1 MKKLKNTLIVF
12 AGISLITVLKFVLF
26 YVSRST
32 AVLAE
37 SWYSFFQV
45 VAALLILL
53 NLLTVVAAE
62 NGKQRQ
68 LILRFLDYDPELIL
82 ALLSSIFMITVT
94 ATIFWQS
101 VTTEPATINSALFA
115 GIVFLVLAMVTFFL
129 ARYLNR
135 QEGDRSLLNAIR
147 DQIQTEASISVLVGF
162 SLILYS
168 LGAKFDRFTGS
179 LIAVIA
185 FISAVEMFISVI
197 LTLVQKKRA
206 YSHEFIITRIFR
218 LIFQLIEVQRI
229 VQRAVPGKKSEKQKR
244 TDKPFRPVRELQAV
258 VPRWTLIV
266 IIIMAVVVYLF
277 TSLYTVGISES
288 GIKLRFGRI
297 VNRDRLI
304 EPGLHLKLPWPIE
317 TVVRVDTD
325 RIFSMDVIP
334 KTRGAVHIWANDQGE
349 DVAFISG
356 DNNFLIADIAVYY
369 QIADPYRYYTNQTN
383 PEELLRHI
391 SHGIL
396 SRVFARKAFD
406 TLALLERRNWIEDTE
421 TEIQAA
427 LDAMGTGIRLTDLIV
442 KDVHPP
448 ARIVKSFEEVIAAY
462 QEKQKLIN
470 TAENYFNTKIP
481 DTRIQAFTEA
491 RESELYAFE
500 KRRRAE
506 GEAQNYSLNLESYR
520 QAKGIIRKILFLNE
534 ADKALT
540 ETKKILVDPATG
552 IPSSLIYSEK
562 FLFEGAEP

>member
-1 MKKLKNTLIVF
+1 
-12 AGISLITVLKFVLF
+12 
-26 YVSRST
+26 
-32 AVLAE
+32 
-37 SWYSFFQV
+37 V
-45 VAALLILL
+45 VIII
-53 NLLTVVAAE
+53 TVVA
-62 NGKQRQ
+62 
-68 LILRFLDYDPELIL
+68 
-82 ALLSSIFMITVT
+82 
-94 ATIFWQS
+94 
-101 VTTEPATINSALFA
+101 
-115 GIVFLVLAMVTFFL
+115 
-129 ARYLNR
+129 
-135 QEGDRSLLNAIR
+135 
-147 DQIQTEASISVLVGF
+147 
-162 SLILYS
+162 
-168 LGAKFDRFTGS
+168 
-179 LIAVIA
+179 
-185 FISAVEMFISVI
+185 
-197 LTLVQKKRA
+197 
-206 YSHEFIITRIFR
+206 
-218 LIFQLIEVQRI
+218 
-229 VQRAVPGKKSEKQKR
+229 
-244 TDKPFRPVRELQAV
+244 
-258 VPRWTLIV
+258 
-266 IIIMAVVVYLF
+266 YLF
-277 TSLYTVGISES
+277 TALYTVGISES
-288 GIKLRFGRI
+288 AIKLRFGRI

-304 EPGLHLKLPWPIE
+304 EPGLHLKLPWPVE

-334 KTRGAVHIWANDQGE
+334 KTRDAVHIWANDQGE

-369 QIADPYRYYTNQTN
+369 QIADPYRYYTNQAN

-421 TEIQAA
+421 SEIQAA
-427 LDAMGTGIRLTDLIV
+427 LDAMRTGIRLTDLIV

-562 FLFEGAEP
+562 FLFERAEP